1 MLKLFAIVQHAPRAN
16 CVILTDMQGLL
27 NAALLG
33 RAEKAARMTLQRAL
47 TPPATGYRFP
57 AFAPHFQDYEPSG
70 TDDNS
75 MFL

>member
-1 MLKLFAIVQHAPRAN
+1 
-16 CVILTDMQGLL
+16 MQGLL

-33 RAEKAARMTLQRAL
+33 RAKKAASMALERAL

-57 AFAPHFQDYEPSG
+57 AFGPHFQDYEPSG

-75 MFL
+75 IFVRQHS